1 MVLLGLGLATRWGLA
16 VAWSLLLLGAEYALW
31 LTERSGGV
39 DTRAP
44 LYAAGL
50 LLVAELAFDGLERTV
65 VRPEPEV
72 AARRG
77 LQLAL
82 LAVGA
87 VGAGAVV
94 LAVATLPVGGSVAL
108 TAVGVG
114 AAVTALVLVSR
125 LAAPPTRE

>member
-1 MVLLGLGLATRWGLA
+1 MLLALGLATRWGLA
-16 VAWSLLLLGAEYALW
+16 VAWGLLLLGAEYALW

-44 LYAAGL
+44 LDAAGL

-114 AAVTALVLVSR
+114 AAVAALVLVGR